1 MTDPPPAA
9 TPDDGAPATR
19 HAHVAVLLASV
30 GLIAVCANVLAA
42 DYLGSLVGS
51 VAFPLVLLVVFGLVK
66 TSFLVGLLNVVVA
79 LITILVFRRHLRHPL
94 LLSGAA
100 LALAA
105 VLVGA
110 AFGSRSI
117 ASRFEHRLYRA
128 PIETTL
134 QSPYQRIVLTRGSV
148 ADHAQPAP
156 PRDRPPTRRRNPF
169 LDGEGDDLR
178 LFLDG
183 DLQFSSV
190 DEYRYHEALVHP
202 GMSALVAERS
212 EVDVLI
218 LGGGDGLAVREAL
231 RYPETRSVTLVDLDS
246 AVVELARRHPGLS
259 QLNEGSLS
267 APRVRVEYA
276 DAFSWLARSKVLF
289 HFIVA
294 DLPDPDAPA
303 LSKLYSVAFYRIV
316 RRHLQPGGLFVSQ
329 STSPYFLPRTFS
341 CIHATLRATGMEVA
355 PYVAYVPSFGPWGF
369 NLAGPRTIDPS
380 DLKLRVEELSF
391 LTDGVLRGLFALP
404 GDVEVVDVE
413 ANTLD
418 RPVIVGYYYGDE
430 QRER

>member
-110 AFGSRSI
+110 AFGS
-117 ASRFEHRLYRA
+117 
-128 PIETTL
+128 
-134 QSPYQRIVLTRGSV
+134 
-148 ADHAQPAP
+148 
-156 PRDRPPTRRRNPF
+156 
-169 LDGEGDDLR
+169 
-178 LFLDG
+178 
-183 DLQFSSV
+183 
-190 DEYRYHEALVHP
+190 
-202 GMSALVAERS
+202 
-212 EVDVLI
+212 
-218 LGGGDGLAVREAL
+218 
-231 RYPETRSVTLVDLDS
+231 RSVTLVDLDS